1 MELTPTTHSILRSAQ
16 DDGAL
21 RPWGSRRERAAQGDR
36 ALPGRPV
43 AEFRLLRHPA
53 PVRGSHDVRS
63 RAFHPRGPSGR
74 SGNMLSMRN
83 LALVACCAIA
93 TMAPIRRAAAQVAG
107 ETTLG
112 VTVEEL
118 KLVVLGWSVKKQMLG
133 QDVRNDK
140 NENIG
145 DVEDVIVSPKKTV
158 SWALIGVGGF
168 LGVGEK

>member
-1 MELTPTTHSILRSAQ
+1 MLYGPAQ
-16 DDGAL
+16 IT
-21 RPWGSRRERAAQGDR
+21 RAD
-36 ALPGRPV
+36 L
-43 AEFRLLRHPA
+43 
-53 PVRGSHDVRS
+53 
-63 RAFHPRGPSGR
+63 GR
-74 SGNMLSMRN
+74 SGNMFSIRN
-83 LALVACCAIA
+83 LAVVASCAIA

-133 QDVRNDK
+133 QDVHNEK

-168 LGVGEK
+168 LGVGEKLVAIPMDQLQMQKGKLILKGATKDALKKMPEFRYAT

>member
-1 MELTPTTHSILRSAQ
+1 
-16 DDGAL
+16 
-21 RPWGSRRERAAQGDR
+21 
-36 ALPGRPV
+36 
-43 AEFRLLRHPA
+43 
-53 PVRGSHDVRS
+53 
-63 RAFHPRGPSGR
+63 
-74 SGNMLSMRN
+74 MLSIRN
-83 LALVACCAIA
+83 LAVVACCAIA

-118 KLVVLGWSVKKQMLG
+118 KLVVLGWSVKKQMLR
-133 QDVRNDK
+133 QDVHNDK

-168 LGVGEK
+168 LGVGEKLVAIPMDQLQMQKGKLILKGATKDALKKMPEFRYAT